1 MKLILRKFFTN
12 KMAAS
17 HCVITI

>member
-1 MKLILRKFFTN
+1 MKLILRKFFTS